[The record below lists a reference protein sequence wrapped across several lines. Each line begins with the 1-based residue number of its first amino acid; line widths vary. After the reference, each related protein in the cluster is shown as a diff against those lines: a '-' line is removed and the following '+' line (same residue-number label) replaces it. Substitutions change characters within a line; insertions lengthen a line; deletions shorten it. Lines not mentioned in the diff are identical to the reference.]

1 MSDRDPLTVPVTAM
15 ERNIVAGVRRLDIV
29 SQSQVL
35 LIVQALNAGHITSL
49 DVAEAPQLGGKA
61 LSDLATLL
69 AAEMP
74 PGAKAA

>member
-1 MSDRDPLTVPVTAM
+1 MNTFDPLAVPVTAL
-15 ERNIVAGVRRLDIV
+15 ERKIVAGVRRLDIV

-35 LIVQALNAGHITSL
+35 LIVQALNAGHITNL
-49 DVAEAPQLGGKA
+49 DVAEALHLGGKA
-61 LSDLATLL
+61 LSDLVTLL